1 MVETEGSPDDRLREH
16 QVKTRDNI
24 YWAGVKGHQPRASQQ
39 PEKDQGG
46 YLTPVTTPT
55 KTSTMF
61 SPTCYM
67 SESLLRKYLH
77 HDYSC

>member
-46 YLTPVTTPT
+46 YLTSVTTLQPRQAPC
-55 KTSTMF
+55 
-61 SPTCYM
+61 SP
-67 SESLLRKYLH
+67 LH
-77 HDYSC
+77 VT